1 MTVDEFRESM
11 DSDKAF
17 QSKRKALVFVSLLL
31 LALVVSGA
39 QIKEANTFIFKI
51 EFSNHAGLRYLLVAS
66 VMACMLRYYSYSE
79 RYRDQL
85 FKIWCERLLADHNV
99 YYVDGES
106 GEVSGL
112 LGKRVGEYSSDYN
125 VESPK
130 YYKRGFLKRSVGLPA
145 SEVHHFYGQVYFTKY
160 ISLNEYGDSWT
171 PRDFRRLM
179 LEEFKYRFEAW
190 IKYRETLDLAS
201 PYMLAAASL
210 IAFAIGYCGA
220 E

>member
-17 QSKRKALVFVSLLL
+17 QSKRKALVFISLLL

-51 EFSNHAGLRYLLVAS
+51 EFSNHEGLRYLLVAS
-66 VMACMLRYYSYSE
+66 VMVCMLRYYSYSE

-85 FKIWCERLLADHNV
+85 FKIWCGRLLADRNV
-99 YYVDGES
+99 YYVDEES

-112 LGKRVGEYSSDYN
+112 LGKRVRGCSSEYN

-130 YYKRGFLKRSVGLPA
+130 YYKSGFLKRSVGLPA
-145 SEVHHFYGQVYFTKY
+145 SEMHDYYGQVYFTKY
-160 ISLNEYGDSWT
+160 ISLNEYSGNWT
-171 PRDFRRLM
+171 SQDFRRLL
-179 LEEFKYRFEAW
+179 LEEFKYRVEAW
-190 IKYRETLDLAS
+190 VKYRETLDLAS
-201 PYMLAAASL
+201 PYMLATASL
-210 IAFAIGYCGA
+210 VSFVISYYGA
-220 E
+220 